1 MHIRAAVMNRILF
14 LLFFI
19 PSISGAQSLETIIQ
33 KGHELAVTA
42 LAVSPDNN
50 YVATGSRDKSAKLW
64 ELSTGREVR
73 NFLGH
78 EATVNSVDFSS
89 DGKYLI
95 TGGNDATA
103 KIWEIA
109 TGKTLLSILLSD
121 ELFQKFDRANEERI
135 NDVAFDPKGK
145 FFVTL
150 GQMVRVWEFP
160 TQKRIKEWLVESGNT
175 GAQSVAISPDGQW
188 MAVGKNDAIVTV
200 YRTDTWNQVYKFES
214 LAYGFCGGCPT
225 EISFSPD
232 SRYLLKGT
240 KREIVKYE
248 LASGKLALH
257 YNKHIEDI
265 SSVAFSRNGN
275 RAVVSTRNEIILYDA
290 SKGDS
295 ITTFKPDIGAEIN
308 QVTFAA
314 NDSSLLLACNNNI
327 VVILDSK
334 TGKKKGEL
342 TGILNQR
349 DRGGILYDPNSYW
362 DSYIAKYIRF
372 KNSLLL
378 SPDHK
383 TLLKGK
389 FGNKL
394 KRWNL
399 ATGKT
404 EMIYTGH
411 EKTPLCYQ
419 YSRDGKKLLTGGGD
433 GIIILWNAENGDTIF
448 TIKSYR
454 EPVLDV
460 HFSSDET
467 QILSSSWDATLKIH
481 DAATGKRLHLFDLKN
496 GSAYHSQFSRND
508 LYVFTATLPT
518 GLQMRE
524 IDTQKIVREF
534 EGHTETISSLQISK
548 DGKNLLTSSWDGSIR
563 LWDVATA
570 LAEKKFAAHAGPV
583 HIAIFNTSESN
594 IFSGGADRVI
604 RQWDVATGKVMR
616 TFEGHLA
623 EITSLQITADE
634 KLLISHSLDGVTKFW
649 DLTTGKEFF
658 EHILVGENDWMVK
671 NTEGYFSGTGGA
683 RKHIHFVDGL
693 RTYAVD
699 QFFNEFYRPDLL
711 PQLFQNRG
719 SQKKENIQGRLLSS
733 PPPTVRVAVLP
744 GSDPAHAE
752 VFVKLTDHGAG
763 VTHLKLFHNGKSV
776 PLVAEELKLP
786 KGKNQSTTYRHTF
799 TLVGGTNTFSAS
811 ASNEDKIESD
821 PHSVE
826 YYADV
831 STKSS
836 TCYILSVGINQYKNP
851 RMSLN
856 YARPDAE
863 SFTHQMEQNGQQLF
877 KKVELHTLFDQDAS
891 RAGILKKLDEL
902 SQKIHQEDVFI
913 FYYAGHGSMVDNQFY
928 FIPTES
934 VKLYDPSS
942 LEKDALEA
950 GALQEKFKNIKALKQ
965 LIVMD
970 ACQSGGSVEL
980 LATRGAAEEKAIAQ
994 LSRSAGIHV
1003 MASAGSEQFATE
1015 FAELGHGLFTYVLL
1029 KGLQGE
1035 ADGAPKDGK
1044 VTIYELKSYLD
1055 DQVPEMTRKLKG
1067 KPQYPYTFS
1076 RGQDF
1081 PVVIEE

>member
-1 MHIRAAVMNRILF
+1 MNRISI
-14 LLFFI
+14 LLFCF
-19 PSISGAQSLETIIQ
+19 PAATFAQSLETVVQ
-33 KGHELAVTA
+33 KGHELAVTTV
-42 LAVSPDNN
+42 AVSPDYNFA
-50 YVATGSRDKSAKLW
+50 ATGSRDKSAKLW
-64 ELSTGREVR
+64 ELSTGREIR

-78 EATVNSVDFSS
+78 EASVNSVDFSH

-103 KIWEIA
+103 KIWETA
-109 TGKTLLSILLSD
+109 TGKALASINLSD
-121 ELFQKFDRANEERI
+121 DEVFKRVDRANKERI
-135 NDVAFDPKGK
+135 NDVAFDPNGK
-145 FFVTL
+145 YFVTL
-150 GQMVRVWEFP
+150 GQMVHVWELP
-160 TQKRIKEWLVESGNT
+160 SKKRIKEWVVETGNL
-175 GAQSVAISPDGQW
+175 GAHSVAISPDGKW
-188 MAVGKNDAIVTV
+188 MAVGQNDAIAIV
-200 YRTDTWNQVYKFES
+200 YKTDTWEQVYKFES
-214 LAYGFCGGCPT
+214 LVYGFCGGCPT
-225 EISFSPD
+225 EVSFSPD

-240 KREIVKYE
+240 KKEIVKYD
-248 LASGKLALH
+248 LTTGKLAK
-257 YNKHIEDI
+257 YFNKHIEDI
-265 SSVAFSRNGN
+265 SSVAFSRNGKHLLVSAADDLTLFD
-275 RAVVSTRNEIILYDA
+275 AV
-290 SKGDS
+290 KGDS
-295 ITTFKPDIGAEIN
+295 LTTFKLNVEGGIN
-308 QVTFAA
+308 QAVFAD
-314 NDSSLLLACNNNI
+314 NDSSLLLACNSNK

-334 TGKKKGEL
+334 SGKKKGEL

-349 DRGGILYDPNSYW
+349 DKGGILYDPNSYW

-372 KNSLLL
+372 KNALLL
-378 SPDHK
+378 SPDNK

-389 FGNKL
+389 FGIKL
-394 KRWNL
+394 KRWNM

-404 EMIYTGH
+404 EMIYAAH
-411 EKTPLCYQ
+411 DKTPLCYQ
-419 YSRDGKKLLTGGGD
+419 YSHDGKKLLSGGGD
-433 GIIILWNAENGDTIF
+433 GTIILWNAETGDTLF
-448 TIKSYR
+448 TIKSYN
-454 EPVLDV
+454 EPVFDV
-460 HFSSDET
+460 HFNSDET
-467 QILSSSWDATLKIH
+467 QILSSSWDGTMKIH
-481 DAATGKRLHLFDLKN
+481 DARTGKRLHLFELKN
-496 GSAYHSQFSRND
+496 GSAYHSQFSKND

-534 EGHTETISSLQISK
+534 EGHTETISSLQVSK
-548 DGKNLLTSSWDGSIR
+548 DGKKILTSSWDGSVR

-570 LAEKKFAAHAGPV
+570 LAEQKFAAHTGPV
-583 HIAIFNTSESN
+583 HIAIFSPSEKSV
-594 IFSGGADRVI
+594 FSGGADRVI
-604 RQWDVATGKVMR
+604 RLWDVYTGKLIR
-616 TFEGHLA
+616 TFEGHAA
-623 EITSLQITADE
+623 EITSLQITQDE

-649 DLTTGKEFF
+649 DLTAGKEFF
-658 EHILVGENDWMVK
+658 EHILLGENDWMVK
-671 NTEGYFSGTGGA
+671 NTEDYFSGTGDA
-683 RKHIHFVDGL
+683 RQHIHFVSGL
-693 RTYAVD
+693 KTYAVD

-719 SQKKENIQGRLLSS
+719 SQKKENIQGKLISS

-744 GSDPAHAE
+744 ASDPAKAE
-752 VFVKLTDHGAG
+752 VYVKVTDNGAG
-763 VTHLKLFHNGKSV
+763 ATNLKLFHNGKSI
-776 PLVAEELKLP
+776 PLVAEILKLP
-786 KGKNQSTTYRHTF
+786 NGKNQSTTYRHIVS
-799 TLVGGTNTFSAS
+799 LVGGTNTFSAS

-821 PHSVE
+821 ISSVE

-831 STKSS
+831 SSKSS

-863 SFTHQMEQNGQQLF
+863 SFTQQMEQNGQQLF
-877 KKVELHTLFDQDAS
+877 KKIELHTLFDQDAS

-902 SQKIHQEDVFI
+902 SEKIHQEDVFI

-934 VKLYDPSS
+934 VKLYDQNA
-942 LEKDALEA
+942 LQKEALEA
-950 GALQEKFKNIKALKQ
+950 GMLQEKFKNIKALKQ

-970 ACQSGGSVEL
+970 ACQSGASVEI
-980 LATRGAAEEKAIAQ
+980 LAARGAVEEKAIAQ

-1015 FAELGHGLFTYVLL
+1015 FAKLGHGLFTYVLI